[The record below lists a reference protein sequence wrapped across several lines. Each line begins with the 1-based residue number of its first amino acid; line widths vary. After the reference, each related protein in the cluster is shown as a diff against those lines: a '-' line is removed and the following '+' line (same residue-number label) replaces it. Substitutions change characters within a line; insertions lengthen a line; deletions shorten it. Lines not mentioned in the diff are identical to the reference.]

1 MTYHGEDTAQGIGGI
16 RADRQDRRPKHHP
29 VQLNAAAGRW
39 ALMYAA
45 STFAQAPQPGGG
57 DQYYPKVD
65 SRNEIS
71 AAFRCAAVI
80 RRSSS
85 SSTGPC
91 HPTRLCCS
99 QNAPGLEER
108 RGTSHFWDLFMAQ
121 NCFYFGAIY
130 FQLFLQIKT
139 CWLQRLPPAAPS
151 QPAPQPRRISCSS
164 WPTTWGNP
172 SPFGLLLEQ
181 GWQRSPVGHP

>member
-121 NCFYFGAIY
+121 NCFCAYFRTLVLPYLLSTFLANQNMLVAAIAASCAVAAGAPTPPNI
-130 FQLFLQIKT
+130 LFFL
-139 CWLQRLPPAAPS
+139 ADDM
-151 QPAPQPRRISCSS
+151 
-164 WPTTWGNP
+164 G
-172 SPFGLLLEQ
+172 
-181 GWQRSPVGHP
+181 